1 MKISK
6 TLSGTEPA
14 TACSAVPPNA
24 LPRHAQT
31 ATIFIKT
38 LNRMKFRTH
47 INGRDNCSVFVSDVS
62 RIPST
67 GPCLTKETARQQRS
81 G

>member
-14 TACSAVPPNA
+14 TASSAVPPTA
-24 LPRHAQT
+24 LTRHALT

-38 LNRMKFRTH
+38 LNRMTFRTH
-47 INGRDNCSVFVSDVS
+47 INGRDNCFVFVS
-62 RIPST
+62 RIPSK
-67 GPCLTKETARQQRS
+67 GPCLPKETARQQHKWQK
-81 G
+81 